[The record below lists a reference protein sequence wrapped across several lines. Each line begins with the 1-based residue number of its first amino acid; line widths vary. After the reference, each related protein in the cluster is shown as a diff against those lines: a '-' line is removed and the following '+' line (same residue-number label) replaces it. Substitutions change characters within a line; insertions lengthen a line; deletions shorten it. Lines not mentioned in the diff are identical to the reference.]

1 MIARYQHRLDLIRR
15 KSWFGLQGTVE
26 AMRGMALHVKHLP
39 VQVGGRVR
47 IDQGGAV
54 VRGEVVGFNADVAIV
69 MLDDPIEGIEP
80 GSMVH
85 ADSHAGLVPTGPG
98 LLGRVLDGL
107 GRPIDGRG
115 PLRDIDG
122 SPLHSAPLDP
132 MDRACIDTPMPTGVR
147 SIDGLLT
154 VGRGQRVGI
163 FSGAGVGKSTLLAS
177 MARATSSDVSVIALI
192 GERGREATEFVERML
207 GTEGLAK
214 SVVIVSTGDEPPLR
228 RVRATQLAMTIAEG
242 FRSEGSDVLFCMDS
256 LTRYARALRQ
266 LALACGEPP
275 ATRGFPASV
284 FARLPVLIERAGALR
299 GGGSITGLFTVLV
312 EGDDLTDPVSD
323 AAMGMLDGHIV
334 LSRDIA
340 SRGRFPAVDPLAS
353 VSRLADA
360 VSDDNHIAAR
370 REVRKLLAA
379 WSEVEDLV
387 SIGAYAAGSNPL
399 SDVAIE
405 LRPAIEAWL
414 EQSWDEP
421 VDYPETC
428 RQLVELATSSLRMQQ
443 PNGRVKHVGAS

>member
-1 MIARYQHRLDLIRR
+1 
-15 KSWFGLQGTVE
+15 
-26 AMRGMALHVKHLP
+26 
-39 VQVGGRVR
+39 
-47 IDQGGAV
+47 
-54 VRGEVVGFNADVAIV
+54 
-69 MLDDPIEGIEP
+69 
-80 GSMVH
+80 
-85 ADSHAGLVPTGPG
+85 
-98 LLGRVLDGL
+98 
-107 GRPIDGRG
+107 
-115 PLRDIDG
+115 
-122 SPLHSAPLDP
+122 
-132 MDRACIDTPMPTGVR
+132 
-147 SIDGLLT
+147 GLLT

-177 MARATSSDVSVIALI
+177 MARTTSSDVSVIALI

-405 LRPAIEAWL
+405 LRPAIESWL

-443 PNGRVKHVGAS
+443 PNGRVKQVGAL